1 MTRIRRIKTVKFGTE
16 TITYISSQVWNSIP
30 ENINAA
36 SLEIFRKQTKD
47 WESEA
52 CLCRICKNDLRKIG
66 FI

>member
-16 TITYISSQVWNSIP
+16 TITYISSQIWNSIP

-47 WESEA
+47 
-52 CLCRICKNDLRKIG
+52 
-66 FI
+66 